1 LKSELLRTA
10 NQKEELEKKVHDDVR
25 NVENNREALLKS
37 TKESLEKE
45 LESNAKLRK
54 ELSDLK
60 DFSEKAQ
67 IKLDRE
73 VLYLILD

>member
-1 LKSELLRTA
+1 MKSELLRTA

>member
-1 LKSELLRTA
+1 MKSELLRTA

-54 ELSDLK
+54 ELSDFK

-67 IKLDRE
+67 IKLNRE

>member
-1 LKSELLRTA
+1 MKSELLRTA
-10 NQKEELEKKVHDDVR
+10 NQKEELEKKLHDDVR

-45 LESNAKLRK
+45 HESNAKLRK
-54 ELSDLK
+54 ELSDFK

-67 IKLDRE
+67 IKLNRE